1 MEQNKMEE
9 NKIVV
14 FETKKIRRIWHNED
28 WYFSVV
34 DCHPQKARIRKR
46 MGEFPC
52 KSVGIAYFEGLLNEL
67 GPAIQYKCGVCPPDD
82 HLDTLWCQGEVWMD
96 GKCVESSLSACTR

>member
-1 MEQNKMEE
+1 
-9 NKIVV
+9 
-14 FETKKIRRIWHNED
+14 
-28 WYFSVV
+28 
-34 DCHPQKARIRKR
+34 